1 MISRYTR
8 PAMGAIWELENK
20 FNIWKEIELLAC
32 EAQAEL
38 GQCGITKEDAKWIRD
53 HANFTVDRVSE
64 IEAVTNHD
72 VIAFL
77 TNMAEYIDADIPE
90 GEEKPSRWVHYG
102 MTSSDLGD
110 TALSYQITQ
119 ALDIILAD
127 VKQLGET
134 CKRRAFEFQNTLC
147 VGRTHGIHAE
157 PMVFGMKFGSWAWAL
172 KRAETR
178 LQQAREVAATG
189 AISGAVGTY
198 SSIDPFVEQ
207 YVCEKMGLTS
217 SIRCLRR
224 CLPAIAMR
232 RSCARLLC
240 APLRL
245 RASLCRCASCRKATS
260 LRRKSRSKLARRA
273 LRPCLTSATLSR
285 RNACAAWLVS

>member
-90 GEEKPSRWVHYG
+90 GEEKPRRERRRDARPAQDDDEPREWTEGGVSG
-102 MTSSDLGD
+102 ISLGD
-110 TALSYQITQ
+110 LINK
-119 ALDIILAD
+119 D
-127 VKQLGET
+127 
-134 CKRRAFEFQNTLC
+134 
-147 VGRTHGIHAE
+147 
-157 PMVFGMKFGSWAWAL
+157 
-172 KRAETR
+172 
-178 LQQAREVAATG
+178 
-189 AISGAVGTY
+189 
-198 SSIDPFVEQ
+198 
-207 YVCEKMGLTS
+207 
-217 SIRCLRR
+217 
-224 CLPAIAMR
+224 
-232 RSCARLLC
+232 
-240 APLRL
+240 
-245 RASLCRCASCRKATS
+245 
-260 LRRKSRSKLARRA
+260 
-273 LRPCLTSATLSR
+273 
-285 RNACAAWLVS
+285 

>member
-1 MISRYTR
+1 
-8 PAMGAIWELENK
+8 MGAIWELENK

-64 IEAVTNHD
+64 IETVTNHD

-178 LQQAREVAATG
+178 LQQAREVARNG
-189 AISGAVGTY
+189 RHFWCSGHLFEHRPVRRAV
-198 SSIDPFVEQ
+198 
-207 YVCEKMGLTS
+207 
-217 SIRCLRR
+217 
-224 CLPAIAMR
+224 
-232 RSCARLLC
+232 
-240 APLRL
+240 RL
-245 RASLCRCASCRKATS
+245 RKNGPD
-260 LRRKSRSKLARRA
+260 SRSAVYAGACPRSPRA
-273 LRPCLTSATLSR
+273 GHVR
-285 RNACAAWLVS
+285 ACCVRLYA